1 MLQIKGVGQNF
12 ADSTKLWDKM
22 LKNFTKEEEKI
33 F

>member
-12 ADSTKLWDKM
+12 ADSTKLWDEK
-22 LKNFTKEEEKI
+22 LKNFTKEGEKI